1 MENMENLENIEKEE
15 AKSPEE
21 VLIVEE
27 IAMGEIPSLE
37 ETGKRIKFVVSYKTM
52 IIGLIVLAVL
62 ALVYFGRGLIVAAT
76 VNGTPVTRFAV
87 IKQLEMASGKDALDS
102 IIKEK
107 LITMEAA
114 KKGIHI
120 SDDDINAEIKKV
132 EESLKTQ
139 GTTLD
144 DALTQQGMSRE
155 DLRKRIVIQLS
166 ITKLVEDK
174 TSVSDKEVEEYITT
188 NKYPLTK
195 GKEADEKAS
204 IKEQIKNQKLSD
216 EAAKLVDQLMTAAKI
231 NYWVKY

>member
-1 MENMENLENIEKEE
+1 LE
-15 AKSPEE
+15 
-21 VLIVEE
+21 L
-27 IAMGEIPSLE
+27 
-37 ETGKRIKFVVSYKTM
+37 
-52 IIGLIVLAVL
+52 
-62 ALVYFGRGLIVAAT
+62 
-76 VNGTPVTRFAV
+76 
-87 IKQLEMASGKDALDS
+87 ASGKDALDS

-107 LITMEAA
+107 LITMEAS
-114 KKGIHI
+114 KKGIKI
-120 SDDDINAEIKKV
+120 SDDDVNAEIKKV

-144 DALTQQGMSRE
+144 DALAQQGMSRE

-174 TSVSDKEVEEYITT
+174 TSVSDQEVEEYIKT
-188 NKYPLTK
+188 NNTPLTK